1 MSRNHLCH
9 EVCLRLAA
17 TVLVLDGDVIL
28 PDVFDPLIGLV
39 LPRRAETE
47 SRQRRRVHQ
56 VVDACVTGLNIQ
68 PNL

>member
-1 MSRNHLCH
+1 ML
-9 EVCLRLAA
+9 
-17 TVLVLDGDVIL
+17 LVLDGDVVL

-56 VVDACVTGLNIQ
+56 VVDVCIAHLNVQ